1 MLGGGFKYFLYVHLY
16 LGEMIHLDE
25 HIFQMRWLN
34 HQLKDNMNVHKHLKW
49 IFVCRLSPEGLFHAD
64 PHPGNMLRT
73 PDGRSGG

>member
-34 HQLKDNMNVHKHLKW
+34 HQLKDNMNVHKHPCGGVTDP
-49 IFVCRLSPEGLFHAD
+49 IFLGASLFSCGPANKFSTCCE
-64 PHPGNMLRT
+64 PN
-73 PDGRSGG
+73 